1 MGERRQGKQM
11 YEVDNRYPEVMP
23 LYSKVGKGKS
33 YGALSGAAALTKAR
47 RAARINNLKRSFWT
61 SASAVVLI
69 LALLVTGG
77 AREPEAAD
85 FLVPTLEILSAE
97 QSRENPDEL
106 LFTYQV
112 ELNDA
117 QAADVTVIARTEDG
131 EILGTA
137 GPFHHGTSGPS
148 LQMHM
153 QISRPIG
160 LEKLKLEL
168 TADYVRDGVTEH
180 LNAETE
186 VPLEQTPP
194 EPTVT
199 EPGPAPDT
207 STEPTEPAETPTLR
221 IVSCVLNG
229 SNVTPLQYRYEV
241 ELAGAEVM
249 EVRAEITDQEGG
261 PLGSDGPWTHT
272 ESEASPELETPLEW
286 ETRPT
291 ELTLTL
297 TGSYEENGETKTLT
311 AAQTLAVPEEP
322 FLAPT
327 LTITDAELP
336 DPEGTPLSW
345 RCQATLNSAQALE
358 VRAEITDPDG
368 NLLGADGPFLHTDA
382 EESPQWETDL
392 EWETRPKE
400 ILLTLTG
407 TYTEKGE
414 TKTVTASQTLVMP
427 EAPFVT
433 PTLTITSASLNDS
446 DVSPL
451 SYRYRVQLNS
461 AESMRVR
468 ATVTSNS
475 GVQLGTDGPYTH
487 GESGTSPTRSAALT
501 WSTRPTSVILTLTGT
516 YTEKGTTKTV
526 TATQTL
532 KVEAPPFTAPTLT
545 IASAALNGNDAGQLN
560 YTYRVRLNSA
570 DSLQIRASI
579 TSNNG
584 TQVGSG
590 GPYTHTESGTSPA
603 RSATLRWT
611 TRPTS
616 LTLTLTGT
624 YTENGTTKTVT
635 AAQRLTVPEEPF
647 TAPKLNLV
655 SATLNGS
662 NVTPLSYSYRVTL
675 NSAASMQVRATV
687 TSNSGAQLGSDGPYT
702 HNSSGASPTRTA
714 ALSWTTRPTSVTL
727 TLTGTYTEKGTTK
740 TITATQTLNVPE
752 EPFTAPTLTISRAAL
767 NGTAVTPLTY
777 TAQVTLNSASS
788 MQIRAAVTS
797 NTGASLGTDGPFTQ
811 SASGATASRQ
821 VNLRWTTRPTSVTL
835 TLTGTYTE
843 KGTTKTITAT
853 QTLNVPEEP
862 FTAPT
867 LTIAS
872 ASLNGTAVT
881 PLTYS
886 AQVTLNSA
894 SSMQIR
900 AAVTSNTGTSLGTDG
915 PFTQSASGTTASR
928 QVSLGWTERPTSV
941 TLTLTGTYTENGTT
955 KTLTATRTLTV
966 PEAPFRDPTLS
977 IETAELV
984 SIYGLLRY
992 NYTLTVNDP
1001 TQVEV
1006 QAEFTYHDS
1015 LTNETKV
1022 FYTDAAQTHDATI
1035 TTDIREI
1042 DDAMLDLDGPF
1053 TLTLTGTYKTPAG
1066 ETRTVTDSKELE
1078 DVFVEPEIQITSAK
1092 KDGSTRNVVVY
1103 NAVLLPNSAYTMDV
1117 TVSVDDADNG
1127 DNYLTEGPE
1136 TCYGEEV
1143 RTDQRLGAP
1152 GSDGHNL
1159 ILTISG
1165 TYERDGTTYEIQD
1178 SMPVEEIVFEEPSL
1192 ILTDLERGANAN
1204 DVVYSFDV
1212 TYNSAPSMEVVAR
1225 FYSAADDL
1233 IYTAAAVNCE
1243 GQESFGPF
1251 TVDTG
1256 SLTSYVVL
1264 TGTYTYLGNTHTL
1277 TASGTLP
1284 SPFIDPTIQD
1294 FYAEAP
1300 PCTDPSNPEIFFK
1313 YYLDLGDADQ
1323 VSLTV
1328 RAVGN
1333 GTVVATDGPE
1343 VRTATDYYD
1352 GAFLATVPD
1361 GLDWLTVRITGVYL
1375 QDGVEKT
1382 ITESMD
1388 VSLVMEPTYF
1398 DSGGEALWEG
1408 GGSSAYLELWVE
1420 FTPDVHDPHRENY
1433 DFEVTEMIAN
1443 WYDDG
1448 GNLLSSSKV
1457 TDNPAADVTVEY
1469 VDASYSFEYKGSTSK
1484 PEAAVQCSVEFRIRD
1499 RSTDRMYFT
1508 TTYAMDIV

>member
-137 GPFHHGTSGPS
+137 GPFHHGTSGS
-148 LQMHM
+148 SMQMHM

-186 VPLEQTPP
+186 VSLEQTPP

-199 EPGPAPDT
+199 EPGPAPDS

-345 RCQATLNSAQALE
+345 RCQATLNSAQELE

-368 NLLGADGPFLHTDA
+368 NLLGADGPFLHTDS

-433 PTLTITSASLNDS
+433 PTLTITSASLNGS

-451 SYRYRVQLNS
+451 SYRYRVRLNS

-532 KVEAPPFTAPTLT
+532 KVDAPPFTAPTLT

-616 LTLTLTGT
+616 VTLTLTGT

-647 TAPKLNLV
+647 TAPKRNLV

-740 TITATQTLNVPE
+740 TL
-752 EPFTAPTLTISRAAL
+752 
-767 NGTAVTPLTY
+767 
-777 TAQVTLNSASS
+777 
-788 MQIRAAVTS
+788 
-797 NTGASLGTDGPFTQ
+797 
-811 SASGATASRQ
+811 
-821 VNLRWTTRPTSVTL
+821 
-835 TLTGTYTE
+835 
-843 KGTTKTITAT
+843 TAT

-872 ASLNGTAVT
+872 ASLNGTDVT
-881 PLTYS
+881 PLTYT
-886 AQVTLNSA
+886 AQVNLNSA

-900 AAVTSNTGTSLGTDG
+900 AAVSSNTGVSLGTDG

-966 PEAPFRDPTLS
+966 PEAPFQDPTLS

-1015 LTNETKV
+1015 LTDETKV

-1042 DDAMLDLDGPF
+1042 DDAMLDLDRPF

-1165 TYERDGTTYEIQD
+1165 TYERDGASYEIQD
-1178 SMPVEEIVFEEPSL
+1178 SMPVDEIVFEEPSL

-1225 FYSAADDL
+1225 FYSAADEL

-1264 TGTYTYLGNTHTL
+1264 TGTYAYLGNTHTL

-1284 SPFIDPTIQD
+1284 SPFRAPTIQD

-1300 PCTDPSNPEIFFK
+1300 PCTDPSNPEIFYK

-1328 RAVGN
+1328 QVVGN

-1352 GAFLATVPD
+1352 GAFPATVPD
-1361 GLDWLTVRITGVYL
+1361 GLDRLTVRITGVYL

-1382 ITESMD
+1382 ITDSMD

-1398 DSGGEALWEG
+1398 DSGGEALLEG

-1469 VDASYSFEYKGSTSK
+1469 VDSSYSFEYKGSTSK
-1484 PEAAVQCSVEFRIRD
+1484 PDAAVQCSVEFRIRD
-1499 RSTDRMYFT
+1499 RSTGRMYFT
-1508 TTYAMDIV
+1508 TTYAIDIV

>member
-137 GPFHHGTSGPS
+137 GPFHHGTSGS
-148 LQMHM
+148 SMQMHM

-186 VPLEQTPP
+186 VSLEQTPP

-199 EPGPAPDT
+199 EPGPAPDS

-345 RCQATLNSAQALE
+345 RCQATLNSAQELE

-368 NLLGADGPFLHTDA
+368 NLLGADGPFLHTDS

-433 PTLTITSASLNDS
+433 PTLTITSASLNGS

-451 SYRYRVQLNS
+451 SYRYRVRLNS

-532 KVEAPPFTAPTLT
+532 KVDAPPFTAPTLT

-616 LTLTLTGT
+616 VTLTLTGT

-740 TITATQTLNVPE
+740 TL
-752 EPFTAPTLTISRAAL
+752 
-767 NGTAVTPLTY
+767 
-777 TAQVTLNSASS
+777 
-788 MQIRAAVTS
+788 
-797 NTGASLGTDGPFTQ
+797 
-811 SASGATASRQ
+811 
-821 VNLRWTTRPTSVTL
+821 
-835 TLTGTYTE
+835 
-843 KGTTKTITAT
+843 TAT

-872 ASLNGTAVT
+872 ASLNGTDVT
-881 PLTYS
+881 PLTYT
-886 AQVTLNSA
+886 AQVNLNSA

-900 AAVTSNTGTSLGTDG
+900 AAVSSNTGVSLGTDG

-966 PEAPFRDPTLS
+966 PEAPFQDPTLS

-1015 LTNETKV
+1015 LTDETKV

-1042 DDAMLDLDGPF
+1042 DDAMLDLDRPF

-1165 TYERDGTTYEIQD
+1165 TYERDGASYEIQD
-1178 SMPVEEIVFEEPSL
+1178 SMPVDEIVFEEPSL

-1225 FYSAADDL
+1225 FYSAADEL

-1264 TGTYTYLGNTHTL
+1264 TGTYAYLGNTHTL

-1284 SPFIDPTIQD
+1284 SPFRAPTIQD

-1300 PCTDPSNPEIFFK
+1300 PCTDPSNPEIFYK

-1328 RAVGN
+1328 QVVGN

-1352 GAFLATVPD
+1352 GAFPATVPD
-1361 GLDWLTVRITGVYL
+1361 GLDRLTVRITGVYL

-1382 ITESMD
+1382 ITDSMD

-1398 DSGGEALWEG
+1398 DSGGEALLEG

-1469 VDASYSFEYKGSTSK
+1469 VDSSYSFEYKGSTSK
-1484 PEAAVQCSVEFRIRD
+1484 PDAAVQCSVEFRIRD
-1499 RSTDRMYFT
+1499 RSTGRMYFT
-1508 TTYAMDIV
+1508 TTYAIDIV

>member
-1 MGERRQGKQM
+1 M

-137 GPFHHGTSGPS
+137 GPFHHGTSGS
-148 LQMHM
+148 SMQMHM

-186 VPLEQTPP
+186 VSLEQTPP

-199 EPGPAPDT
+199 EPGPAPDS

-345 RCQATLNSAQALE
+345 RCQATLNSAQELE

-368 NLLGADGPFLHTDA
+368 NLLGADGPFLHTDS

-433 PTLTITSASLNDS
+433 PTLTITSASLNGS

-451 SYRYRVQLNS
+451 SYRYRVRLNS

-532 KVEAPPFTAPTLT
+532 KVDAPPFTAPTLT

-616 LTLTLTGT
+616 VTLTLTGT

-740 TITATQTLNVPE
+740 TL
-752 EPFTAPTLTISRAAL
+752 
-767 NGTAVTPLTY
+767 
-777 TAQVTLNSASS
+777 
-788 MQIRAAVTS
+788 
-797 NTGASLGTDGPFTQ
+797 
-811 SASGATASRQ
+811 
-821 VNLRWTTRPTSVTL
+821 
-835 TLTGTYTE
+835 
-843 KGTTKTITAT
+843 TAT

-872 ASLNGTAVT
+872 ASLNGTDVT
-881 PLTYS
+881 PLTYT
-886 AQVTLNSA
+886 AQVNLNSA

-900 AAVTSNTGTSLGTDG
+900 AAVSSNTGVSLGTDG

-966 PEAPFRDPTLS
+966 PEAPFQDPTLS

-1015 LTNETKV
+1015 LTDETKV

-1042 DDAMLDLDGPF
+1042 DDAMLDLDRPF

-1165 TYERDGTTYEIQD
+1165 TYERDGASYEIQD
-1178 SMPVEEIVFEEPSL
+1178 SMPVDEIVFEEPSL

-1225 FYSAADDL
+1225 FYSAADEL

-1264 TGTYTYLGNTHTL
+1264 TGTYAYLGNTHTL

-1284 SPFIDPTIQD
+1284 SPFRAPTIQD

-1300 PCTDPSNPEIFFK
+1300 PCTDPSNPEIFYK

-1328 RAVGN
+1328 QVVGN

-1352 GAFLATVPD
+1352 GAFPATVPD
-1361 GLDWLTVRITGVYL
+1361 GLDRLTVRITGVYL

-1382 ITESMD
+1382 ITDSMD

-1398 DSGGEALWEG
+1398 DSGGEALLEG

-1469 VDASYSFEYKGSTSK
+1469 VDSSYSFEYKGSTSK
-1484 PEAAVQCSVEFRIRD
+1484 PDAAVQCSVEFRIRD
-1499 RSTDRMYFT
+1499 RSTGRMYFT
-1508 TTYAMDIV
+1508 TTYAIDIV